1 MKRLMSLMIV
11 VFYLFSFQPTI
22 FAAGS
27 DTGGQSVY
35 DAIKK
40 GDPHSSTPAANVA
53 DSTSPSLF
61 PMFIKF
67 IVSFGLVIVLLVLLL
82 RFLAKKNRLLPSNG
96 PVLPL
101 GGHSFGNN
109 RSLQVMLIGQTIYVV
124 GVGED
129 ITLIRTISQGE
140 EYQRL
145 LEGYETQA
153 DGPQPPK
160 WFPHASKTKWTTVF
174 REQIAKIQRVN
185 EEE

>member
-1 MKRLMSLMIV
+1 MKRLMSLIILF
-11 VFYLFSFQPTI
+11 FYLFSFQPTI

-27 DTGGQSVY
+27 DTGGTSVY
-35 DAIKK
+35 EAIKK
-40 GDPHSSTPAANVA
+40 GNQHSSTSAATVA

-82 RFLAKKNRLLPSNG
+82 RFLAKKNRLLPANG

-101 GGHSFGNN
+101 GGHSLGNN
-109 RSLQVMLIGQTIYVV
+109 RSLQVLLIGQTIYVV

-129 ITLIRTISQGE
+129 VTLIRTISQGE

-153 DGPQPPK
+153 DGVQPPK
-160 WFPHASKTKWTTVF
+160 WFPQASKTNWNAVF
-174 REQIAKIQRVN
+174 RKHITKFQREN